1 MPATPPFN
9 VSTLTAHCIV
19 NVPSIDLLLNDNNR
33 SSLPLSIPSTPTLTA
48 QKLTDTFSPNIETLF
63 WLASTQARACR
74 NFHHTILQSEK
85 GNFHKND
92 CSKTFKSHTSK
103 SSPKTPLF
111 QLIVMHTVPWRRHL
125 LILAQLVGPV
135 FSVHKHCGFP

>member
-33 SSLPLSIPSTPTLTA
+33 SSHPLSIPSTPTLTA

-85 GNFHKND
+85 GNFYK
-92 CSKTFKSHTSK
+92 K
-103 SSPKTPLF
+103 
-111 QLIVMHTVPWRRHL
+111 
-125 LILAQLVGPV
+125 
-135 FSVHKHCGFP
+135 